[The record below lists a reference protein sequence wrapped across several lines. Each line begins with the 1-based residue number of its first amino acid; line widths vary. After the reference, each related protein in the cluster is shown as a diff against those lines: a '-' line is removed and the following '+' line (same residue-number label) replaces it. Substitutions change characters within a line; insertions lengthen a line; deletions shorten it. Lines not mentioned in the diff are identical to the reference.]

1 MNVILDSSSI
11 NSFIIIRKYPLLT
24 IESIISQLAVV
35 NPFFLGWG
43 GKQMIYNQMIYNL
56 ENTDKEMGKD
66 TTQ

>member
-1 MNVILDSSSI
+1 MSVILDSSSI

-43 GKQMIYNQMIYNL
+43 GKQMIYNL
-56 ENTDKEMGKD
+56 GNTDTEMGKD